1 MSGVYR
7 KLKWKR
13 TLNEYKFVKEEYD
26 ILKSISREIA
36 PLFQE
41 HYEQVL
47 QESGIDLSKLNNENK
62 EKINDAYGDP
72 TPTGSVP
79 IQTSDC
85 TDMVPSE
92 EIIEKSEKVQLTED
106 EIAIHNVFSKLFKS
120 IALVLHPDKIDPL
133 KHNFTERRKMTENF
147 KKANRALTER
157 DYFILLEIA
166 ERLDIPLPKNYDQQ
180 TRWMKAQLKE
190 LTVKVHQERNTYN
203 QVFAAAETKEEKDRV
218 IKQFIKQLFGIDL
231 N

>member
-41 HYEQVL
+41 YYIQIL
-47 QESGIDLSKLNNENK
+47 QENGIDLSKLNNENK

-120 IALVLHPDKIDPL
+120 IALILHPDKIDPH
-133 KHNFTERRKMTENF
+133 KYDFAERRKMIENF
-147 KKANRALTER
+147 KKANLALDDR

-190 LTVKVHQERNTYN
+190 LTAKVHQERNTYN

>member
-1 MSGVYR
+1 MGAYQ

-13 TLNEYKFVKEEYD
+13 ALNEYRFIKEEYD

-41 HYEQVL
+41 HYERIL
-47 QESGIDLSKLNNENK
+47 QENGIDLSKLNNENK
-62 EKINDAYGDP
+62 EKISDAYGESA
-72 TPTGSVP
+72 PTGSVP

-120 IALVLHPDKIDPL
+120 IALILHPDKIDPL
-133 KHNFTERRKMTENF
+133 KHNFTERRKMTESF

-180 TRWMKAQLKE
+180 TRWMKVQLKA
-190 LTVKVHQERNTYN
+190 LTAKVHQERSTYN

-218 IKQFIKQLFGIDL
+218 IKQFIKQLFGADL

>member
-120 IALVLHPDKIDPL
+120 IALILHPDKIDPL
-133 KHNFTERRKMTENF
+133 KHDFAERRKMTENF

-166 ERLDIPLPKNYDQQ
+166 RK
-180 TRWMKAQLKE
+180 T
-190 LTVKVHQERNTYN
+190 
-203 QVFAAAETKEEKDRV
+203 
-218 IKQFIKQLFGIDL
+218 
-231 N
+231 

>member
-13 TLNEYKFVKEEYD
+13 TLNEYRFVKEEYD
-26 ILKSISREIA
+26 ILKSISREA
-36 PLFQE
+36 GPLFQK

-47 QESGIDLSKLNNENK
+47 QESGIDLDKLNSENK
-62 EKINDAYGDP
+62 KKINDAYGDP
-72 TPTGSVP
+72 APTGSVP
-79 IQTSDC
+79 VQTSDC

-120 IALVLHPDKIDPL
+120 IAIILHPDKIDPL
-133 KHNFTERRKMTENF
+133 KHDFAERRKMTENF
-147 KKANRALTER
+147 KKANRALEDR
-157 DYFILLEIA
+157 DYFILIEIA
-166 ERLDIPLPKNYDQQ
+166 ERLDISLPKNYDQQ

-190 LTVKVHQERNTYN
+190 LTAKVHQERSTYN

-231 N
+231 S

>member
-1 MSGVYR
+1 MGAYQ

-13 TLNEYKFVKEEYD
+13 ALNEYRFIKEEYD

-41 HYEQVL
+41 HYERIL
-47 QESGIDLSKLNNENK
+47 QENGIDLSKLNNENK
-62 EKINDAYGDP
+62 EKISDAYGESA
-72 TPTGSVP
+72 PTGSVP

-120 IALVLHPDKIDPL
+120 IALILHPDKIDPL
-133 KHNFTERRKMTENF
+133 KHNFTERRKMTESF
-147 KKANRALTER
+147 KKANRAITER

-180 TRWMKAQLKE
+180 TRWMKVQLKE

-218 IKQFIKQLFGIDL
+218 IKQFIKQLFGADL

>member
-1 MSGVYR
+1 MAAYQ

-13 TLNEYKFVKEEYD
+13 ALNEYRFIKEEYD

-41 HYEQVL
+41 HYERIL
-47 QESGIDLSKLNNENK
+47 QENGIDLSKLNNEHK
-62 EKINDAYGDP
+62 EKISDAYGESA
-72 TPTGSVP
+72 PTGSVP

-133 KHNFTERRKMTENF
+133 KHNFAERRKMTENF

-218 IKQFIKQLFGIDL
+218 IKQFIKQLFGADL

>member
-1 MSGVYR
+1 MAAYQ

-13 TLNEYKFVKEEYD
+13 ALNEYRFIKEEYD

-41 HYEQVL
+41 HYERIL
-47 QESGIDLSKLNNENK
+47 KENGIDLNKLNNENK
-62 EKINDAYGDP
+62 EKINDAYGESA
-72 TPTGSVP
+72 PTGSVP

-133 KHNFTERRKMTENF
+133 KHNFAERRKMTENF

-218 IKQFIKQLFGIDL
+218 IKQFIKQLFGADL

>member
-1 MSGVYR
+1 MGAYQ

-13 TLNEYKFVKEEYD
+13 ALNEYRFIKEEYD

-41 HYEQVL
+41 HYERIL
-47 QESGIDLSKLNNENK
+47 QENGIDLSKLNNENK
-62 EKINDAYGDP
+62 EKISDAYGESA
-72 TPTGSVP
+72 PTGSVP

-120 IALVLHPDKIDPL
+120 IALILHPDKIDPL
-133 KHNFTERRKMTENF
+133 KHNFTERRKMTESF

-180 TRWMKAQLKE
+180 TRWMKVQLKE

-218 IKQFIKQLFGIDL
+218 IKQFIKQLFGADL

>member
-1 MSGVYR
+1 MAAYQ

-13 TLNEYKFVKEEYD
+13 ALNEYRFIKEEYD

-41 HYEQVL
+41 HYERIL
-47 QESGIDLSKLNNENK
+47 QENGIDLSKLNNENK
-62 EKINDAYGDP
+62 EKISDAYGESA
-72 TPTGSVP
+72 PTGSVP

-120 IALVLHPDKIDPL
+120 IALILHPDKIDPL
-133 KHNFTERRKMTENF
+133 KHNFTERRKMTESF

-218 IKQFIKQLFGIDL
+218 IKQFIKQLFGADL